1 MHFKDV
7 LSDVEK
13 LVGKRLQSLN
23 PKTQPIYITKIDTD
37 SKKYFVSSNPDEQG
51 SPRFF
56 WELEAIWSDLTQKG
70 FCNVDQSLFG
80 SGSSRNQPETIFANL
95 PYIQYFRFKGKK
107 HIFLR
112 GTPIHEFGTL
122 SELAGDELSSILS
135 KIDNYFALS
144 NQDISSRQRKVLNSL
159 EAIQSRIDSGSFS
172 ASIGRELELAIK
184 ALSSLEQDV
193 NESIVTL
200 KNEPQRITSE
210 SVEEIRKLEVKPVE
224 DLIEDESFTGVEN
237 EEESSADDESN
248 ENKASHE
255 ERSNSGL
262 RIRHITPVLTLIYDR
277 LSFKE
282 IELQPDFQRQDRI
295 WSMEKRAKLIESILM
310 GLPLPAFYFAEKK
323 DGDWIVVD
331 GLQRITTVFDFMK
344 DYFRLEKLENVD
356 DSYNGKLFSEL
367 SRLDKRKIREYQ
379 ITAHVI
385 DSESDKENLIVEL
398 FHRINTYGVKLS
410 NQEIRSAMY
419 QGSSVTFLRH
429 LSSSREFLAATNGR
443 VRAQRQKDME
453 LCLSAIS
460 YIALGYKDYDYSLY
474 TDFLSDAMKKVN
486 EFPLFIDNK
495 DEIDQGFSTV
505 SPNSA
510 AIFHQLESR
519 FKQGLNLAHKV
530 FDGVAFKKSLGAG
543 KSAPISKP
551 LFEVIVTVF
560 SNLTPKQCELVASN
574 ADELIANLY
583 NAIESDS
590 IKYARWESD
599 KYEDANRGFMYSISV
614 STGKRPTILYR
625 FDAFK
630 NILKESTGIETKIV
644 PVLGNKN
651 DK

>member
-13 LVGKRLQSLN
+13 LVGKRLQPLN

-37 SKKYFVSSNPDEQG
+37 SKKYFVSSNPDELG
-51 SPRFF
+51 SARFF

-107 HIFLR
+107 HIFFR
-112 GTPIHEFGTL
+112 RAPIHEFGTL
-122 SELAGDELSSILS
+122 SELVGDELSTILS

-144 NQDISSRQRKVLNSL
+144 NQDISFRQSKVLNSL
-159 EAIQSRIDSGSFS
+159 EAVQSRIQSGSSS
-172 ASIGRELELAIK
+172 ASIGRDLELAVK
-184 ALSSLEQDV
+184 ALASLEHDV
-193 NESIVTL
+193 SESIVAL
-200 KNEPQRITSE
+200 ISEQQRNNSQPVKETK
-210 SVEEIRKLEVKPVE
+210 KLEVKPVE
-224 DLIEDESFTGVEN
+224 ELIEDESFTGVEN
-237 EEESSADDESN
+237 EDESSGDDEFDDNEESQDE
-248 ENKASHE
+248 
-255 ERSNSGL
+255 RNSGGL

-277 LSFKE
+277 LSFDE

-295 WSMEKRAKLIESILM
+295 WSMEKRSKLIESILM

-344 DYFRLEKLENVD
+344 DHFRLEKLENVD
-356 DSYNGKLFSEL
+356 ESYNGKLFSEL

-419 QGSSVTFLRH
+419 QGSSVTLLRH
-429 LSSSREFLAATNGR
+429 LSSSHEFLEATNGR

-460 YIALGYKDYDYSLY
+460 YISLGYKDYDYSLY

-486 EFPLFIDNK
+486 KFPLIIDNK
-495 DEIDQGFSTV
+495 EEIDQGRSTV

-519 FKQGLNLAHKV
+519 FNQGLNLAHKV

-560 SNLTPKQCELVASN
+560 ANLTPKQCELIVSN
-574 ADELIANLY
+574 ADELITNLY
-583 NAIESDS
+583 NAIDTDS
-590 IKYARWESD
+590 VEYAKWESD
-599 KYEDANRGFMYSISV
+599 KYESANRGFMYSISV

-625 FDAFK
+625 FDAFR
-630 NILKESTGIETKIV
+630 NILKESTGVDVEIV